1 MSRQLDL
8 VVQGVLGTRPS
19 VVRTATGRPFCH
31 FRVAT
36 TPSFRSRDGWRD
48 GATMWFTAK
57 AWGALAENL
66 GHSLH
71 KGDPVV
77 LVGRLSQE
85 TWLNETGEHLD
96 NVLTV
101 SCGGHDLTWG
111 ESRFMRVTHA
121 EEEPDDPSGAAPGQ
135 QAPSAGAQSMADGAA
150 GPAPEGAEDPTEP
163 LPDSHWQV
171 AEPPAGAGAPD
182 GQAGTPQDP
191 GSQDGAPAATHGG
204 LDYVLVGQ

>member
-8 VVQGVLGTRPS
+8 VVQGVLGTHPS
-19 VVRTATGRPFCH
+19 VVRTAAGKPFCH
-31 FRVAT
+31 FRLAT
-36 TPSFRSRDGWRD
+36 TPSFRTREGWRE
-48 GATMWFTAK
+48 GETMWFTAK

-85 TWLNETGEHLD
+85 AWFNEAGEHLD

-111 ESRFMRVTHA
+111 ESRFMRVSRA
-121 EEEPDDPSGAAPGQ
+121 EEEADAAP
-135 QAPSAGAQSMADGAA
+135 AA
-150 GPAPEGAEDPTEP
+150 GSDGTEAGPQAAHASSAERVEDRPEP
-163 LPDSHWQV
+163 LPETHWQV
-171 AEPPAGAGAPD
+171 ATPGGAGGDQDAAVGRPPAQGGPASGA
-182 GQAGTPQDP
+182 
-191 GSQDGAPAATHGG
+191 G
-204 LDYVLVGQ
+204 LDYVLVEG